1 MVDRHQIAI
10 PEIAIPAG
18 ARCLGTIGYRA
29 LACCLRMIFFVN
41 LPRLAIQG
49 LRSKVCDPSLGLAIQ
64 VQGRLFPHHAA
75 GEREWNE

>member
-10 PEIAIPAG
+10 PAG
-18 ARCLGTIGYRA
+18 ARCFGTIGYRA

-41 LPRLAIQG
+41 LPRLSIQD
-49 LRSKVCDPSLGLAIQ
+49 LRIQ
-64 VQGRLFPHHAA
+64 VQGRLFPHDAA